1 MSSEVPVSGVGP
13 EDSADS
19 ARSAFLGVVL
29 GTIVMGISG
38 FVVLVVA
45 AAGFGA
51 EDYALFGVFWAALY
65 FVVAV
70 VTGAQHES
78 TRASLAPP
86 GSSSSSLVVF
96 ACSLALVLFVVVAGS
111 SIWWSDAAFGPGH
124 RQLGLLAGLGCA
136 GYAITCVFGG
146 ALAGAGRWT
155 AFAALL
161 IVEGLVRA
169 GAVCLAMLTSPHVEM
184 VAWVVV
190 ATYPVTVVFVFIF
203 VVRRGAPEARVS
215 STFGQLWSNTSQT
228 MAASAGVGALITG
241 FPFAISTLARDESRA
256 TVGAITLALMLTRA
270 PLLVPLTG
278 MQSFL
283 VSTFVRSDERR
294 LWHVLTRLLMVI
306 AVVAVVLAALAGLVG
321 APVLTTV
328 FGEDFSVRPAVLAT
342 LVGSSGCVAAMA
354 VAAPALIAR
363 RSLAANALA
372 WIVASATAIAV
383 LATAPWSLGWRTA
396 ASLSVGPAVGLVVQ
410 LVALGR
416 ATSRERAQPLNN
428 SMQAGA

>member
-1 MSSEVPVSGVGP
+1 VSSEVSVSGVDP
-13 EDSADS
+13 EAAGDSG
-19 ARSAFLGVVL
+19 RSAFLGVVL
-29 GTIVMGISG
+29 GTVVMGISG

-86 GSSSSSLVVF
+86 GTRSSSLVVF
-96 ACSLALVLFVVVAGS
+96 ACSLALALFVVVAGS
-111 SIWWSDAAFGPGH
+111 SIWWSDAAFGSGH

-136 GYAITCVFGG
+136 GYALTCVLGG
-146 ALAGAGRWT
+146 SLAGAGRWT

-161 IVEGLVRA
+161 VVEGIVRA
-169 GAVCLAMLTSPHVEM
+169 VAVCLAMLTTPHVEL

-190 ATYPVTVVFVFIF
+190 ATYPVTLLLVLVP
-203 VVRRGAPEARVS
+203 VVRRGAPAARVS
-215 STFGQLWSNTSQT
+215 SSFRQLWANTSQT

-241 FPFAISTLARDESRA
+241 FPFAMSTLARDEPRA
-256 TVGAITLALMLTRA
+256 TVGAMTLALMLTRA

-283 VSTFVRSDERR
+283 VSTFVRSDRNR
-294 LWHVLTRLLMVI
+294 AWHLLTRLLL
-306 AVVAVVLAALAGLVG
+306 VVAVVALVLAGIASLIG
-321 APVLTTV
+321 APVLTTI
-328 FGEDFSVRPAVLAT
+328 FGDDFSVQPAVLAT

-363 RSLAANALA
+363 RLLAANAIA
-372 WIVASATAIAV
+372 WIIASVLAVAV
-383 LATAPWSLGWRTA
+383 LAVAPWGLGWRTA
-396 ASLSVGPAVGLVVQ
+396 VSLSVGPSVGLVIQ
-410 LVALGR
+410 LIALRR
-416 ATSRERAQPLNN
+416 ASDPSSR
-428 SMQAGA
+428 